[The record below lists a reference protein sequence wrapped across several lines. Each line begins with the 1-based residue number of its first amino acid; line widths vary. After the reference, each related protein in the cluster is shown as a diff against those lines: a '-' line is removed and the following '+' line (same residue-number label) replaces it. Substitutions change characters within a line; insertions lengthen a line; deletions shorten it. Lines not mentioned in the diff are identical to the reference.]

1 MQGAG
6 NDFVFVNCFAE
17 PVENPQALARFV
29 NDRHFGI
36 GGDGL
41 VLIEPSET
49 ADFRMRMFNPDGSEA
64 MCGNALRCFGKFLY
78 ARGLTDSTLIAAE
91 TIDGNRTL
99 ELKLSKVGEVE
110 QVTVDMGEPE
120 LRPVHIPVNST
131 ADRYIDQPISID
143 GDQYQITCVSMGNP
157 HAVVFAHGI
166 DDLDLTYLGPKF
178 EHHPLFPDRVNTE
191 FIELTSDPHKIKMR
205 VWERGAGETLACGT
219 GSCAAAV
226 AGVLTGMTPRD
237 VTIKLR
243 GGDLHIRWDEQNN
256 HVYMTGGAEFVFDG
270 ELAD

>member
-6 NDFVFVNCFAE
+6 NDFVFVNCFSE
-17 PVENPQALARFV
+17 HVENPHGLARYV

-41 VLIEPSET
+41 VLIGPSNS
-49 ADFRMRMFNPDGSEA
+49 ADFRMQMFNPDGTEA
-64 MCGNALRCFGKFLY
+64 MCGNALRCFGKYLY
-78 ARGLTDSTLIAAE
+78 ERDITDRTKVVVE

-99 ELKLSKVGEVE
+99 QLILTDGEVT

-120 LRPVHIPVNST
+120 LQPTRIPVNLGT
-131 ADRYIDQPISID
+131 DTCIDQPINID
-143 GDQYQITCVSMGNP
+143 GDEYQITCVSMGNP
-157 HAVVFAHGI
+157 HAVVFANGI
-166 DDLDLTYLGPKF
+166 DGLDLTYLGPKF

-191 FIELTSDPHKIKMR
+191 FIELTEDPHRVKMR

-237 VTIKLR
+237 ITIKLR
-243 GGDLHIRWDEQNN
+243 GGELHINWDETDN

-270 ELAD
+270 ELID